1 MVAAMIPAPSTQSCI
16 CRIARFGF
24 FSLLISYV
32 LHNSAAQ
39 TAAASIIRD
48 AENGIH
54 YYCRDGNSAVI
65 GTAKGLSIGLRGNGL
80 LMPYSEGYWKP
91 VPGRLGCYYRGMSVT
106 SQQSILEAIY
116 YYCVQER
123 RNCF

>member
-1 MVAAMIPAPSTQSCI
+1 MVSAMISTPSTQSCI
-16 CRIARFGF
+16 CRIARAGF
-24 FSLLISYV
+24 CSLLISYA
-32 LHNSAAQ
+32 LHNTAAQ
-39 TAAASIIRD
+39 KAAASIIRD

-54 YYCRDGNSAVI
+54 YYCGDGSSAVI
-65 GTAKGLSIGLRGNGL
+65 GTAKGLNIGLRGNGL
-80 LMPYSEGYWKP
+80 LMPISEGYWTP
-91 VPGRLGCYYRGMSVT
+91 VPGRFGCYYRGMSAT